1 MLQGLIF
8 RATGFARLERAYL
21 SSPGPFS
28 DFTGSV
34 SMESGQPVVA
44 KRWKV
49 WLGFVQPSRSRE
61 WQGRPAAFRIHGFA
75 VPNHKKK
82 QVESAKVQAARTQCP
97 VGLRNAQ
104 GPGESL
110 PGKVLVSPT
119 SDQCRGASHCM
130 RSVSR
135 CGMAVACRSA
145 KVSNEACHIRPRE
158 SWRSC
163 SKS

>member
-61 WQGRPAAFRIHGFA
+61 WQGRPAEFRIHEFA
-75 VPNHKKK
+75 VPNYKKK
-82 QVESAKVQAARTQCP
+82 QIESAKSTSSQIP
-97 VGLRNAQ
+97 
-104 GPGESL
+104 GPGGPKKR
-110 PGKVLVSPT
+110 PGA
-119 SDQCRGASHCM
+119 R
-130 RSVSR
+130 
-135 CGMAVACRSA
+135 
-145 KVSNEACHIRPRE
+145 
-158 SWRSC
+158 
-163 SKS
+163 